1 MLEYLKGKL
10 VEKKP
15 TFAVVDINGIGYKII
30 TSLTS
35 FENLPVEGEDVLL
48 WTKICFSASQGRE
61 SIEIYGFS
69 SESERELF
77 SLLTTVK
84 GIGPKMALSMLSA
97 SSPERLMEA
106 ISFEEIGFLETLKGV
121 GKKKAMRIVL
131 ELKDKILKG
140 DFKSFAPSAA
150 DDAVNALVTLGYA
163 RSEAYKAVASVVK
176 QEPAIDVE
184 DLIRKSLAR
193 I

>member
-15 TFAVVDINGIGYKII
+15 AFAVVDVNGVGYKIM
-30 TSLTS
+30 TSVTS
-35 FENLPVEGEDVLL
+35 YENLPNEGEDVFL

-61 SIEIYGFS
+61 NIEIYGFS

-77 SLLTTVK
+77 SLLTKVK

-97 SSPERLMEA
+97 SSPERLTEA
-106 ISFEEIGFLETLKGV
+106 ISSEEVGFLETLKGV
-121 GKKKAMRIVL
+121 GKKTAMRLVL
-131 ELKDKILKG
+131 ELKDKILRGGSKT
-140 DFKSFAPSAA
+140 FTLSAA
-150 DDAVNALVTLGYA
+150 EDAVNALVTLGYA
-163 RSEAYKAVASVVK
+163 RTAAYKAVASVVK
-176 QEPAIDVE
+176 QEPQIDVE
-184 DLIRKSLAR
+184 DLIRKSLAK